1 MKQKFKSKI
10 GFELM
15 LPIAGVFAIVI
26 SFASSSGHGWS
37 MLGILSPVILFIAPM
52 FFGTSYTITG
62 NNLEIRCGLFYYKKI
77 AIAQIYKIRASRSWL
92 SAPAVSLDRLEIFY
106 DKYDSVLISPK
117 DKQRFINELL
127 KIEPTIDV
135 ELKTT

>member
-10 GFELM
+10 GPVITLLIVGIFTIVVS
-15 LPIAGVFAIVI
+15 IA
-26 SFASSSGHGWS
+26 SLSGHGWN
-37 MLGILSPVILFIAPM
+37 MLGILSPVILFIAPI
-52 FFGTSYTITG
+52 FFATSYTIIG
-62 NNLEIRCGLFYYKKI
+62 NNLEIRCGFFYYKKI
-77 AIAQIYKIRASRSWL
+77 AIAKIYKIRSSRSWQ
-92 SAPAVSLDRLEIFY
+92 SSPAVSLDRLELFY

-135 ELKTT
+135 DLKTK